1 MDYAIFVMCSH
12 KKSVIQASER
22 KDNTFDKKTMV
33 SLSLIFVKEAFI
45 GFIGGLRA
53 GVADG
58 VE

>member
-1 MDYAIFVMCSH
+1 MCSH

-45 GFIGGLRA
+45 GFVGGLRA

-58 VE
+58 VG